1 MVESAKK
8 AQEGRP
14 AESVPEAKG
23 LAELL
28 NEIDLAENPWK
39 DPGWDPLEISFP
51 PTHPYARVA
60 NDVQKLRQTIEDRD
74 KVIASV
80 RSEIEGLIAGVPALQ
95 QRAQAALEEGG
106 QNAELQRA
114 HIRGRIAER
123 QDLRVLLK
131 RFDVGN
137 D

>member
-39 DPGWDPLEISFP
+39 DPDWDPLEISFP

-74 KVIASV
+74 KVLASV
-80 RSEIEGLIAGVPALQ
+80 RSAIEELIAEVPALQ
-95 QRAQAALEEGG
+95 RRAQAALDEGG
-106 QNAELQRA
+106 HKAELQRA
-114 HIRGRIAER
+114 DILGRISER
-123 QDLRVLLK
+123 KDLRVLLK
-131 RFDVGN
+131 RFET
-137 D
+137 